1 MPSAPRAVSAVTLRP
16 VTDDDREFLCAVYRS
31 TREAELAMVPW
42 DEPAKAAFVAQQFDA
57 QDRFLAEQRPDAGRD
72 VVLVDGVPAGR
83 LYVDR
88 TADEIRVVDIT
99 LLPEHRGAGV
109 GESLLTP
116 IHDEADRDG
125 LPVTIHVERHNPALH
140 LYGRLG
146 FEVVDDLG
154 VYLVLRRPS
163 RRPGRQAKTAS

>member
-1 MPSAPRAVSAVTLRP
+1 MPSVPEAASSSVTLRS

-57 QDRFLAEQRPDAGRD
+57 QDRFWAEQRPDAVRA

-88 TADEIRVVDIT
+88 TADEVRVVDIT

-109 GESLLTP
+109 GESLLGP
-116 IHDEADRDG
+116 ILDEGDRDG

-140 LYGRLG
+140 LYERLG

-154 VYLVLRRPS
+154 VYLFLRRPT
-163 RRPGRQAKTAS
+163 RQAKTAS

>member
-1 MPSAPRAVSAVTLRP
+1 M
-16 VTDDDREFLCAVYRS
+16 
-31 TREAELAMVPW
+31 
-42 DEPAKAAFVAQQFDA
+42 
-57 QDRFLAEQRPDAGRD
+57 RD

-109 GESLLTP
+109 GESLLEP
-116 IHDEADRDG
+116 ILDEGDRDG
-125 LPVTIHVERHNPALH
+125 LPVTIHVERHNPALR
-140 LYGRLG
+140 LYDRLG

-154 VYLVLRRPS
+154 VYLFLRRP
-163 RRPGRQAKTAS
+163 PRQVKTAS

>member
-1 MPSAPRAVSAVTLRP
+1 MPSVPEAVSSSVTLRS
-16 VTDDDREFLCAVYRS
+16 VTDDDRDFLCAVYRS

-42 DEPAKAAFVAQQFDA
+42 DEAAKAAFVAQQFDA
-57 QDRFLAEQRPDAGRD
+57 QDRFWAEQRPDAVRA

-88 TADEIRVVDIT
+88 TADEVRVVDIT

-109 GESLLTP
+109 GESLLGP
-116 IHDEADRDG
+116 ILDEGDRDG

-140 LYGRLG
+140 LYERLG

-154 VYLVLRRPS
+154 VYLFLRRP
-163 RRPGRQAKTAS
+163 PGQVKTAS